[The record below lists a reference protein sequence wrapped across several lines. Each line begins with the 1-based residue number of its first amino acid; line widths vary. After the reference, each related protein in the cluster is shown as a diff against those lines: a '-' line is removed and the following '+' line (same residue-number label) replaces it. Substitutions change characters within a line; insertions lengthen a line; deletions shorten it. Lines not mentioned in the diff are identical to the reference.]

1 MAKPAWA
8 EQTPLLPIFSVD
20 RAALLRFV
28 IAAVIIAL
36 LPVIFNNN
44 YYLTVFQGIAITY
57 LVVLG
62 LNVLMGYAGIAS
74 FGQAGFV
81 AIGAYVAVLLG
92 KNFGQSFW
100 VGLLVGPLAA
110 ALAGA
115 LIAIPAIRSRG
126 PFLVMITAAF
136 GLVVWQVASTWV
148 PVTGG
153 PMGISAIPRPT
164 IGDFRFDTRAFYYLV
179 AFTALIAHALVSNV
193 ISSRWGRT
201 LIAIRESPAAA
212 ESLGINVARWKVGA
226 FVLSAYLAGLAGV
239 FTGYRNPFLNSDSFV
254 VAESLN
260 YLLAAVLGGLGT
272 VYGPI
277 VGTIVLSALP
287 QVLAPI
293 HEYQQGIRGVLL
305 VLVMLLLPRGIAG
318 SIGAFRDLGSR
329 LTGRFHLPS
338 ATPWSP
344 AVRQPDGHGSGPI
357 LEAKRLSRLFGGL
370 RAVDEVDLAIAPR
383 AIHGLIGP
391 NGSGK
396 STLVNV
402 MTGFYQPSGGKVVL
416 LGRSIERLPAH
427 TIAKLGVVRTFQ
439 APQLFR
445 DLTVIEN
452 VMVGFHTS
460 LRRGFLHHLFRT
472 GWAVEEERRAA
483 ARALGIL
490 EYFGL
495 ADRALAPAGSLPYGL
510 QKLLE
515 IARCLAVGP
524 VLLILD
530 EPAGGMNP
538 AEIDRVIDILLR
550 LRDAGVTVLVIEHHM
565 DVIESLCHRVS
576 VLDFGKKIA
585 EGTPTEVLTDPK
597 VIEAYLG
604 APTGG
609 VGEAAAR

>member
-1 MAKPAWA
+1 
-8 EQTPLLPIFSVD
+8 LPIFCVD

-28 IAAVIIAL
+28 VAALVIAL
-36 LPVIFNNN
+36 LPVIFDNN
-44 YYLTVFQGIAITY
+44 YYITVFQGIAITY

-62 LNVLMGYAGIAS
+62 LNVLMGYTGIAS

-92 KNFGQSFW
+92 KYFGQSFW
-100 VGLLVGPLAA
+100 VGLLVAPLVA

-115 LIAIPAIRSRG
+115 LLALPAVRSRG

-179 AFTALIAHALVSNV
+179 AFTALIAHALVSNL
-193 ISSRWGRT
+193 IGSRWGRT
-201 LIAIRESPAAA
+201 LIAVRDAPTAAA
-212 ESLGINVARWKVGA
+212 SLGINVTRWKVGA

-254 VAESLN
+254 VGESLN
-260 YLLAAVLGGLGT
+260 FLLAAVLGGLGT

-293 HEYQQGIRGVLL
+293 HEYQQGIRGILL
-305 VLVMLLLPRGIAG
+305 VLAMLLLPRGIAG
-318 SIGAFRDLGSR
+318 SIGAFRNLGNR
-329 LTGRFHLPS
+329 LTGRLEVPE
-338 ATPWSP
+338 AAPWRP
-344 AVRQPDGHGSGPI
+344 TIAKTIGQAGQPLLD
-357 LEAKRLSRLFGGL
+357 ARRLSRVFGGL
-370 RAVDEVDLAIAPR
+370 RAVDEVDLAIAPGTT
-383 AIHGLIGP
+383 HGLIGP

-402 MTGFYQPSGGKVVL
+402 VTGFYRPSGGEVVL

-427 TIAKLGVVRTFQ
+427 AIAKLGAVRTFQ
-439 APQLFR
+439 TPQLFR
-445 DLTVIEN
+445 DLPVIEN
-452 VMVGFHTS
+452 VMTGFHTR
-460 LRRGFLHHLFRT
+460 LRRGFLHHLLRT
-472 GWAVEEERRAA
+472 RWAVDEERQAA
-483 ARALGIL
+483 GRALGL
-490 EYFGL
+490 LDYFGL

-538 AEIDRVIDILLR
+538 AEIDRVIDILIR
-550 LRDAGVTVLVIEHHM
+550 LREAGVTVLVIEHHM
-565 DVIESLCHRVS
+565 DVIESLCQRVS

-585 EGTPTEVLTDPK
+585 EGTPQEVLNDPK

-609 VGEAAAR
+609 VGEAASR